1 VFETNSYTVE
11 KQEIIEFAEQFDP
24 QPFHVDEEA
33 AEKSIFGE
41 LIASGIH
48 IDGTGQQID
57 CRRYFPVRSLISAV
71 GEWIICSSVTPSD
84 RERRFGSNSRVL
96 ETNTSDRHPD
106 WGIRDVRTARRRR
119 QRRHTAVSSDGRYR
133 PAATGTDRVD
143 PGAVSRWRAV

>member
-1 VFETNSYTVE
+1 MTRYFEDLECGDVFETNSYTVE

-48 IDGTGQQID
+48 TMALASKLTVEDIFSEVANLGGRGMDNLQF
-57 CRRYFPVRSLISAV
+57 RHPVRP
-71 GEWIICSSVTPSD
+71 GETLRVQL
-84 RERRFGSNSRVL
+84 EVL

-106 WGIRDVRTARRRR
+106 RGYVTYEQRVVGDSDDILLSLRMDAIV
-119 QRRHTAVSSDGRYR
+119 QRRPEPTE
-133 PAATGTDRVD
+133 
-143 PGAVSRWRAV
+143 